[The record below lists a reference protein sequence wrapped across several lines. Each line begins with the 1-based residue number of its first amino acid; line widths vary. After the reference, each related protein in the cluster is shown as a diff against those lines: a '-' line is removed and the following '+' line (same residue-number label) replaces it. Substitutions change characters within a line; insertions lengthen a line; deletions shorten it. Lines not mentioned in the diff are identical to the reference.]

1 MRITLSPGSKSGQTL
16 VTQNVD
22 RLHQAARSRAVID
35 FPAAASSSRKPS
47 KGADAML
54 VVGSSLIVY
63 SGFRFAQMA
72 ARRGIPIA
80 AGKLRASVFVPAL
93 GEPSTGQAAFSS
105 DANVHAA
112 AWRPARL
119 KIAENRLKFREELQR
134 HPFWL

>member
-1 MRITLSPGSKSGQTL
+1 
-16 VTQNVD
+16 
-22 RLHQAARSRAVID
+22 
-35 FPAAASSSRKPS
+35 
-47 KGADAML
+47 ML

-119 KIAENRLKFREELQR
+119 KIAENRLKFREELQQVSPKSNYESGR
-134 HPFWL
+134 IQKANHINVVCKMYCESSLSQF